1 MGGDELN
8 LGMVGSGGD
17 GVMVTGE
24 TLVNASAKKGMKCL
38 MLKSFGPQIRGGESS
53 CKIRMSSKKVSAPP
67 DKLDVLLAFNWKD
80 YTRFGGELE
89 LASGGVVIE
98 DGVEGDEE
106 PERPIVGEQPAKIF
120 RVPLTRMAKET
131 AGNKLAKNMVAL
143 GVLSGLF
150 DLPDKEM
157 RSAIQKTFAHKSDE
171 IINNNIKA
179 YVAGM
184 SYAKDNLEAPPH
196 LKLVIDESMLD
207 KRVVMTGN
215 EAAAYGALL
224 AGCSFFAGYPITP
237 SSEIM
242 EWLSNYMPLYG
253 GTMIQTEDEIA
264 ALGMVIGA
272 SLAGA
277 KAMTATSG
285 PGFSLMIELIGLA
298 SIAEIPCVIVNAQ
311 RVGPSTGIPTKSEQS
326 DLLQACFG
334 THGDAPKVV
343 IAPADVA
350 DCFDVMRE
358 AFFISEKYQLPVIV
372 LSDGFIAQCK
382 SSIHEPDLSKIRP
395 WERARPK
402 VDEISPEDYN
412 RFEITPS
419 GVTWMSIPGKDPHL
433 YRSAGI
439 EHDRSGNPTSD
450 FAEHEK
456 MNEKRYR
463 KLEGVA
469 AEVNFM
475 RHYGPDDAPVG
486 VIGWGSSKG
495 PIREAVEI
503 LNAQGMAVKALIPQ
517 VLYPLDTRQVYEF
530 FESLDKLLVVE
541 LSFSKQFLNLLKIQL
556 DLPAGTVHYGRSGG
570 RPLAVSEMEDQIRK
584 LFDK

>member
-24 TLVNASAKKGMKCL
+24 ILVYAAARKGMKCL

-53 CKIRMSSKKVSAPP
+53 CKIRMSSKKVATPP
-67 DKLDVLLAFNWKD
+67 DKLDVLLAFNWND
-80 YTRFGGELE
+80 YQRFGRELE
-89 LASGGVVIE
+89 LGSVGVVIE
-98 DGVEGDEE
+98 DGRDGDQE
-106 PERPIVGEQPAKIF
+106 PERQIVGQKPAKIY
-120 RVPLTRMAKET
+120 RIPLTEMAKES

-143 GVLSGLF
+143 GVLSGMF
-150 DLPDKEM
+150 SLPDEEM
-157 RSAIQKTFAHKSDE
+157 RAAIRKTFSHKSDE
-171 IINNNIKA
+171 IIDSNFRAYEAGKQYAENNLD
-179 YVAGM
+179 
-184 SYAKDNLEAPPH
+184 SPPK
-196 LKLVIDESMLD
+196 LQLVIDESMLD
-207 KRVVMTGN
+207 KRAVMTGN
-215 EAAAYGALL
+215 EAIAYGSLL

-242 EWLSNYMPLYG
+242 EWLSNHMPVYG

-272 SLAGA
+272 SMAGA
-277 KAMTATSG
+277 RAMTATSG
-285 PGFSLMIELIGLA
+285 PGVSLMIEQIGLA

-382 SSIHEPDLSKIRP
+382 SSIPWPDLDKIRP
-395 WERARPK
+395 WERARPNI
-402 VDEISPEDYN
+402 DEVSPADYK
-412 RFEITPS
+412 RFEIMPS

-433 YRSAGI
+433 YRAAGI
-439 EHDRSGNPTSD
+439 EHNEAGNPTSD
-450 FAEHEK
+450 FAEHER

-475 RHYGPDDAPVG
+475 RHYGPENAAVG

-495 PIREAVEI
+495 PVREAVEL
-503 LNAQGMAVKALIPQ
+503 LNAEGLAVKALIPQ
-517 VLYPLDTRQVYEF
+517 VLYPLDTNQVYEF
-530 FESLDKLLVVE
+530 FKSLDKLLVVE
-541 LSFSKQFLNLLKIQL
+541 LSYSKQFLNLLKIQL
-556 DLPAGTVHYGRSGG
+556 DLPVGTAHFGRSGG
-570 RPLAVSEMEDQIRK
+570 KPLAVYEVVDQIRM
-584 LFDK
+584 LFEE